1 MKNELLHFFV
11 PEKGRRTKRQPI
23 SWLCCWA
30 ILLGMVCNACS
41 DDDPV
46 KKNPYLQVSTR
57 AMLKEVVEVKFNN
70 IDGNT
75 DITVD
80 FGDGTVKEGKA
91 ATPITYAY
99 TQSGDYTLHVT
110 AGQYEVQKRIRIYNL
125 LSLTE
130 AMKQFREPD
139 NKKVWVMT
147 HRAHTSD
154 RTVPENSVS
163 SVEDAIDSGAE
174 VIECDTHV
182 TSDGVVVVCH
192 DQTINATTNGTGDIT
207 KMTYAEIQ
215 KYNLKDRNG
224 RVTDEKM
231 PTLEEFLK
239 AGRGRI
245 YYNLDYSP
253 RTATS
258 QQVVDIVMKLDMM
271 ESVFFYC
278 NSAQKAEEVLGI
290 TPKAH
295 VYTWTGSHKPMI
307 GLPGNYFVQY
317 SYLTNGKSTPLG
329 SSINDGM
336 LATVNMLPASGSSVS
351 EWTLNETYLDELLQ
365 CSLGLRQC
373 PDHQTVEA
381 SILPHHKFRYAIFRD
396 MALYGFKQSWVHPIR
411 RLPVPY
417 KKAASHLTALIHSRS
432 HILLVVIHNR
442 NIKLAPILIIIS
454 LIIRCVKRKL
464 MI

>member
-30 ILLGMVCNACS
+30 ILLGIVCNACS

-57 AMLKEVVEVKFNN
+57 ALLKEVVEVKFNN

-125 LSLTE
+125 LALTE

-192 DQTINATTNGTGDIT
+192 DQTINATTDGTGDIT
-207 KMTYAEIQ
+207 KMTYAELQ

-239 AGRGRI
+239 AGRGKI
-245 YYNLDYSP
+245 YFNLDYSP
-253 RTATS
+253 RTAST
-258 QQVVDIVMKLDMM
+258 QEVMNVVKELDMM
-271 ESVFFYC
+271 EQVFFYC
-278 NSAQKAEEVLGI
+278 NSSQKAEEVLSI
-290 TPKAH
+290 SKKAH
-295 VYTWTGSHKPMI
+295 VYTWAQSAYKPLV

-317 SYLTNGKSTPLG
+317 SYAPNGQSTPIG
-329 SSINDGM
+329 TAVSEGM
-336 LATVNMLPASGSSVS
+336 IPTVNMLHVLSGLIP
-351 EWTLNETYLDELLQ
+351 EYDINTTYLDELLQ
-365 CSLGLRQC
+365 TYPEVRMIQTDAPEVLISALQARGLR
-373 PDHQTVEA
+373 
-381 SILPHHKFRYAIFRD
+381 
-396 MALYGFKQSWVHPIR
+396 
-411 RLPVPY
+411 
-417 KKAASHLTALIHSRS
+417 
-432 HILLVVIHNR
+432 
-442 NIKLAPILIIIS
+442 
-454 LIIRCVKRKL
+454 
-464 MI
+464 

>member
-30 ILLGMVCNACS
+30 ILLGIVCNACS

-125 LSLTE
+125 LALTE

-207 KMTYAEIQ
+207 KMTYAELQ

-295 VYTWTGSHKPMI
+295 VYTC
-307 GLPGNYFVQY
+307 
-317 SYLTNGKSTPLG
+317 
-329 SSINDGM
+329 
-336 LATVNMLPASGSSVS
+336 
-351 EWTLNETYLDELLQ
+351 LLYT
-365 CSLGLRQC
+365 S
-373 PDHQTVEA
+373 P
-381 SILPHHKFRYAIFRD
+381 SPRD
-396 MALYGFKQSWVHPIR
+396 
-411 RLPVPY
+411 
-417 KKAASHLTALIHSRS
+417 
-432 HILLVVIHNR
+432 
-442 NIKLAPILIIIS
+442 
-454 LIIRCVKRKL
+454 
-464 MI
+464 

>member
-30 ILLGMVCNACS
+30 ILLGIVCNACS

-57 AMLKEVVEVKFNN
+57 ALLKEVVEVKFNN

-125 LSLTE
+125 LALTE

-192 DQTINATTNGTGDIT
+192 DQTINATTDGTGDIT
-207 KMTYAEIQ
+207 KMTYAELQ

-336 LATVNMLPASGSSVS
+336 LATVNMLPTSGSSVS
-351 EWTLNETYLDELLQ
+351 EWTLNED
-365 CSLGLRQC
+365 
-373 PDHQTVEA
+373 
-381 SILPHHKFRYAIFRD
+381 
-396 MALYGFKQSWVHPIR
+396 
-411 RLPVPY
+411 
-417 KKAASHLTALIHSRS
+417 
-432 HILLVVIHNR
+432 
-442 NIKLAPILIIIS
+442 
-454 LIIRCVKRKL
+454 
-464 MI
+464 

>member
-30 ILLGMVCNACS
+30 ILLGIVCNACS

-57 AMLKEVVEVKFNN
+57 ALLKEVVEVKFNN

-125 LSLTE
+125 LALTE

-192 DQTINATTNGTGDIT
+192 DQTINATTDGTGDIT
-207 KMTYAEIQ
+207 KMTYAELQ

-239 AGRGRI
+239 AGRGKI
-245 YYNLDYSP
+245 YFNLDYSP
-253 RTATS
+253 RTAST
-258 QQVVDIVMKLDMM
+258 QEVMNVVKELDMM
-271 ESVFFYC
+271 EQVFFYC
-278 NSAQKAEEVLGI
+278 NSSQKAEEVLSI
-290 TPKAH
+290 SKKAH
-295 VYTWTGSHKPMI
+295 VYTWAQSAYKPLV

-317 SYLTNGKSTPLG
+317 SYAPDGQSTPIG
-329 SSINDGM
+329 TAVSEGM
-336 LATVNMLPASGSSVS
+336 IPTVNMLHVLSGLIP
-351 EWTLNETYLDELLQ
+351 EYDINTTYLDELLQ
-365 CSLGLRQC
+365 IYPEVRMIQTDAPEVLISALQARGLR
-373 PDHQTVEA
+373 
-381 SILPHHKFRYAIFRD
+381 
-396 MALYGFKQSWVHPIR
+396 
-411 RLPVPY
+411 
-417 KKAASHLTALIHSRS
+417 
-432 HILLVVIHNR
+432 
-442 NIKLAPILIIIS
+442 
-454 LIIRCVKRKL
+454 
-464 MI
+464 